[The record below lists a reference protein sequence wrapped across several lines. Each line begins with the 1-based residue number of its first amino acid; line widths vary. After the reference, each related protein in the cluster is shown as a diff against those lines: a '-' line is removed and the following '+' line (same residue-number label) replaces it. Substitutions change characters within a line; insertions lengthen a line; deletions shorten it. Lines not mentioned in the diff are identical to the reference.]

1 MLTVEDAKKWA
12 DERSSELDKERLGWE
27 DPTIQMLNRIIPEKS
42 KNLWNSGCWLESVLL
57 ENGASKEQI
66 KDIQFA
72 HGQRSF
78 ANDEWKVAVDYANE
92 FIANGETKEK
102 GGFELAKKINEEIF
116 GE

>member
-12 DERSSELDKERLGWE
+12 LERLIELDKDRLE
-27 DPTIQMLNRIIPEKS
+27 CENKAVQMLNRIIPEKS
-42 KNLWNSGCWLESVLL
+42 KNLWDSGCWLESVLL
-57 ENGASKEQI
+57 ENGASKEQV

-92 FIANGETKEK
+92 FIANGETQEK
-102 GGFELAKKINEEIF
+102 GGFELARKINEEIF
-116 GE
+116 EK